1 MGRLNDL
8 SQCRYG
14 HRKGCGCTPARG
26 TIRAPSVARMTHTPC
41 CGSVCCLEGGVRSAD
56 WAITCS
62 RDVAG
67 EAGQAVAWRG
77 GGDEVAVASCSAA
90 RNLSRAPSLKPIA
103 SKSASVHWRKRTT
116 ESMSSA
122 ASVARQCS
130 SPWLTKNSL
139 SRSILLLGLV
149 SQVVLDGLNGCHQVW
164 IAAGPVQGPRQLT
177 AEAAA
182 MTGTAVTFGIEWVPT
197 RRRGSFCKP
206 SNRHNHA
213 NKQKR
218 TTGLLGLV
226 VLPPASTC
234 FRPLARGPQAPLP
247 RGLR

>member
-1 MGRLNDL
+1 MQW
-8 SQCRYG
+8 SWQCWWAACAWDPASTLRI
-14 HRKGCGCTPARG
+14 CQWPSCVSTPASISGIWHHDSAPFRKLPSYASACYDG
-26 TIRAPSVARMTHTPC
+26 RHVLASTIWVGCAEHAQGCSGQTAPLR
-41 CGSVCCLEGGVRSAD
+41 
-56 WAITCS
+56 
-62 RDVAG
+62 
-67 EAGQAVAWRG
+67 
-77 GGDEVAVASCSAA
+77 
-90 RNLSRAPSLKPIA
+90 
-103 SKSASVHWRKRTT
+103 
-116 ESMSSA
+116 
-122 ASVARQCS
+122 
-130 SPWLTKNSL
+130 
-139 SRSILLLGLV
+139 LG
-149 SQVVLDGLNGCHQVW
+149 
-164 IAAGPVQGPRQLT
+164 QGPRQLT